1 MNFDLGEEQSLLC
14 DLIDRFVSDR
24 YDPAKRLSYV
34 REPKGFCARG
44 WAILADT
51 GVLAF
56 PFGESLGGFGGG
68 SVELITVMEAMGRGV
83 AVEPM
88 LPVILL
94 AGGVIDRAGTLGQK
108 AAWLPRLTGGTAFAS
123 LAYCEHDARFNQ
135 REVTTSATP
144 DGDGV
149 LLDGAKHMA
158 LGGAFADLFVVSAID
173 AAGEVGLYLVPAEA
187 EGLRRRDYRLI
198 DGSLASDLVLAGARA
213 ERMAGGQAAIDEA
226 LEDARLSVA
235 AELVGLM
242 TMMFDAT
249 LDHVKTRRQFGQ
261 PLGHFQA
268 IQHRMADNYARLELS
283 RSQLY
288 RAAAQDDDDPA
299 RIAGIAGAKSYISA
313 AAVALGEDAVQLHGG
328 IGTTEELMVGQ
339 AFKRTLLLASLFG
352 DTDWE
357 LRRYGQAGR

>member
-1 MNFDLGEEQSLLC
+1 MNFDLGEEQSLLR
-14 DLIDRFVSDR
+14 DLIERFVSDR
-24 YDPAKRLSYV
+24 YDPAKRLAYV
-34 REPKGFCARG
+34 REPKGFCLQG
-44 WAILADT
+44 WTTLAGT

-56 PFGESLGGFGGG
+56 PFDESLGGFGGG

-83 AVEPM
+83 AVEPV
-88 LPVILL
+88 LPVVLL
-94 AGGVIDRAGTLGQK
+94 AGSLIDRVGTPAQK
-108 AAWLPRLTGGTAFAS
+108 AAWLPRLIGGTAFAS
-123 LAYCEHDARFNQ
+123 LAHGEHGARFNQ
-135 REVTTSATP
+135 RNVTMSATL
-144 DGDGV
+144 DGDDM
-149 LLDGAKHMA
+149 LLDGTKQMA

-187 EGLRRRDYRLI
+187 AGLGRQDYRLV
-198 DGSLASDLVLAGARA
+198 DGSLASDLVFTQVRA
-213 ERMAGGQAAIDEA
+213 ERMEGGQAAIDDA
-226 LEDARLSVA
+226 LENARLSVA

-242 TMMFDAT
+242 AMMFDAT

-261 PLGHFQA
+261 PLGQFQV
-268 IQHRMADNYARLELS
+268 IQHRMADNYVRLELS

-288 RAAAQDDDDPA
+288 RAAALGHDDPA

-352 DTDWE
+352 DSDWE
-357 LRRYGQAGR
+357 LRRYHQADR